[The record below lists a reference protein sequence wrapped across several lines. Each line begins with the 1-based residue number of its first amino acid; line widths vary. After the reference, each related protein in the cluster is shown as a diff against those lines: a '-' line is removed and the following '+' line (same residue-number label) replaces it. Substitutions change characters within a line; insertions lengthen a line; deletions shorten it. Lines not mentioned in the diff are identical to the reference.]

1 VGADEKPNVTQ
12 AQTRPLPLWGAA
24 AADAAASAAVGE
36 APPLG
41 FVALSALIAADPPC
55 LGTLQAVA
63 PRSHRVDC
71 VPADGSDVE
80 NPDAWTPRLAVEVT
94 LDVLGQGS
102 YATVYPAVVGGR
114 AAVMK
119 VAHCPTVADASL
131 VREASVIASLRHD
144 RVPRLLGGTWERDGA
159 SGRPVLGALVLSPLG
174 IPLLAALDRLI
185 AKSQPAWPLLAFTVD
200 AVLATLADAS
210 APDRA
215 VRWSHCD
222 VRAPNILLTHV
233 PAVPDVAARSC
244 DGGGGSGGGGGF
256 DVIVNDWGVAKR
268 ATEATMKSDLKAAKA
283 LLTLFSAGPA
293 AAACAARLP
302 RAHEDTFMAASSFD
316 EARRALA
323 PLIAQFAPTLAAL
336 TWSAPY
342 R

>member
-1 VGADEKPNVTQ
+1 
-12 AQTRPLPLWGAA
+12 
-24 AADAAASAAVGE
+24 
-36 APPLG
+36 
-41 FVALSALIAADPPC
+41 
-55 LGTLQAVA
+55 
-63 PRSHRVDC
+63 
-71 VPADGSDVE
+71 VE
-80 NPDAWTPRLAVEVT
+80 NPDTWTPPRLAVEVT

-185 AKSQPAWPLLAFTVD
+185 AKSQPAWAVLVFAVD

-222 VRAPNILLTHV
+222 VRAPNILLTHS
-233 PAVPDVAARSC
+233 PAVP
-244 DGGGGSGGGGGF
+244 GGGGGGGRGGF

-293 AAACAARLP
+293 AVACAARLP
-302 RAHEDTFMAASSFD
+302 RAHEDAFMAASSFD

-323 PLIAQFAPTLAAL
+323 PLLAQFAPTLAAL
-336 TWSAPY
+336 AWSALH

>member
-1 VGADEKPNVTQ
+1 M
-12 AQTRPLPLWGAA
+12 
-24 AADAAASAAVGE
+24 
-36 APPLG
+36 
-41 FVALSALIAADPPC
+41 
-55 LGTLQAVA
+55 
-63 PRSHRVDC
+63 
-71 VPADGSDVE
+71 
-80 NPDAWTPRLAVEVT
+80 EVT

-119 VAHCPTVADASL
+119 VAHRPAVADASL

-174 IPLLAALDRLI
+174 IPLLAALDRLTDKKQRW
-185 AKSQPAWPLLAFTVD
+185 AVLAFAVD
-200 AVLATLADAS
+200 AVLATLADAA

-222 VRAPNILLTHV
+222 VREPNILLTHV

-244 DGGGGSGGGGGF
+244 DGGGGGGGGGGGF

-302 RAHEDTFMAASSFD
+302 LAHEDAFMAASSFD

-323 PLIAQFAPTLAAL
+323 PLLAQFAPTLATL
-336 TWSAPY
+336 VWSAP
-342 R
+342 